1 MSGHGF
7 LRGEKGAMERPIDFE
22 RFAAECA
29 RLAHAVE
36 SIEDKAQLLRM
47 AEVWIRLADK
57 AERIHAVLGDFQ

>member
-1 MSGHGF
+1 MP
-7 LRGEKGAMERPIDFE
+7 GEKGGMERPIDFE

-29 RLAHAVE
+29 RLAQAVE
-36 SIEDKAQLLRM
+36 SIEDKALLLRM